1 MDADERAICIYLK
14 SWAGQFISAR
24 EIARRAG
31 GKHRFRRDPDWALP
45 ILGRLVEKGILETD
59 TTGHFRLVKREQKD
73 QGRKWVSPQIKKLL
87 EKSGK
92 DFEKT
97 FEIEGADDLDF
108 LEED

>member
-14 SWAGQFISAR
+14 SWPGQFVSGR
-24 EIARRAG
+24 EIGRRAG
-31 GKHRFRRDPDWALP
+31 GKHRFRRDPDWAIA
-45 ILGRLVEKGILETD
+45 ILGRLVEKGIIETD
-59 TTGHFRLVKREQKD
+59 TGGHFRLVKRERKE

-97 FEIEGADDLDF
+97 FEIEGSDDLDF
-108 LEED
+108 LDED